1 MTFRFPPPRSPA
13 SSLSLLIQVAT
24 CPEIAY
30 HFDDGTDNT
39 RGLTDGRR
47 GEMPQR
53 LTCIPRLS
61 SVSLHASRF
70 DGFYLFQKLFII
82 NKRGAK
88 CERPIFCWSFSKY
101 IFLFSQQLP
110 IKDCN
115 KQGAG
120 LGRGSL
126 MVACV
131 EIIMNIVFVTDRGVR
146 FD

>member
-1 MTFRFPPPRSPA
+1 MSDQYFVGVFK
-13 SSLSLLIQVAT
+13 
-24 CPEIAY
+24 
-30 HFDDGTDNT
+30 N
-39 RGLTDGRR
+39 
-47 GEMPQR
+47 
-53 LTCIPRLS
+53 
-61 SVSLHASRF
+61 
-70 DGFYLFQKLFII
+70 
-82 NKRGAK
+82 
-88 CERPIFCWSFSKY
+88 

-131 EIIMNIVFVTDRGVR
+131 DIIMNIVFVTDRGVR